1 MTRTPS
7 IYSKKA
13 EDIPPLLKAEMPS
26 SDKSTNDF
34 PSRIWETTV
43 AISHATINDAAV

>member
-7 IYSKKA
+7 IYSKNA
-13 EDIPPLLKAEMPS
+13 EDIPPLLTAEMPS

-43 AISHATINDAAV
+43 KTSHATINNAAV

>member
-1 MTRTPS
+1 MNRTPNR
-7 IYSKKA
+7 YSMNA

-43 AISHATINDAAV
+43 KNNHATINNAAV